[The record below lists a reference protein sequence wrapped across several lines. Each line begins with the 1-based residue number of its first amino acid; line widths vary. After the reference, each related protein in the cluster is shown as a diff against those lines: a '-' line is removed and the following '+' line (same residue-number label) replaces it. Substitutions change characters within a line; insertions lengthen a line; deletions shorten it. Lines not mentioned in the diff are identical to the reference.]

1 MYFEISG
8 ISLQAGFMEI
18 STGGGGGG
26 DGKFTK
32 GQMAV
37 PFIFLFLFLCCNLHL
52 LRRIHFNLIYM
63 WFMSH
68 YNRP

>member
-18 STGGGGGG
+18 STGGGG

-37 PFIFLFLFLCCNLHL
+37 AVYILIFIFML
-52 LRRIHFNLIYM
+52 
-63 WFMSH
+63 
-68 YNRP
+68 